1 MIAFTAVIFS
11 SPLNSSLLLRTGTAL
26 IGFGAGLFSVGTLL
40 AAMSIA
46 GKELG
51 GLAVGSWGAVQ
62 ATAAGVA
69 IALGGAIRDGMSALA
84 VKGSLGVA
92 LMNPSTGY
100 SIVWH
105 IEIALMFAILVAI
118 GPLIRVSHVARSQTP
133 TRFGL
138 AEIPI

>member
-1 MIAFTAVIFS
+1 MIFS
-11 SPLNSSLLLRTGTAL
+11 SPLTSILLWRVGTAL
-26 IGFGAGLFSVGTLL
+26 IGFGTGLFSVSTLL
-40 AAMSIA
+40 AAMSLA
-46 GKELG
+46 TKDLG

-62 ATAAGVA
+62 ATAAGVS

-84 VKGSLGVA
+84 FKGTLGVA

-105 IEIALMFAILVAI
+105 IEIALMFATLVAI
-118 GPLIRVSHVARSQTP
+118 GPLIRVSRVARAQTQ